1 MLNIA
6 IVGFGNVG
14 RAAYEAVLAAQD
26 MTVRCVV
33 ESPQLTAPEHMKDIW
48 LTDIAQ
54 IHTYGKVDCALL
66 CLPTR
71 ICPQV
76 AQTLLAMGVNTVD
89 GYDIHD
95 SIWDVRCELDEIA
108 KQHGARAILA
118 AGWDPGSDSVVR
130 ALMQAIVPRGITYTN
145 FGPGMSMGHSVAAK
159 AIPGVANALSI
170 TLPTGAGVHRRMVY
184 VELETG
190 ATLEQVT
197 RELKAD
203 AYFANDDTHV
213 TQVDDI
219 AALQDVGH
227 GVQMTRKGSSG
238 ATHNQL
244 LEFSMRINNPA
255 LTGQV
260 MAACARATAKQAPGA
275 YTMIEVPVA
284 DLLSGTLEQHVRSL
298 V

>member
-1 MLNIA
+1 MNIA

-14 RAAYEAVLAAQD
+14 RAAYEAVQAADD
-26 MTVRCVV
+26 MTVCCVV
-33 ESPQLTAPEHMKDIW
+33 ESAQQAVPSHLKDIW

-54 IHTYGKVDCALL
+54 IHTHGKVDCALL

-71 ICPQV
+71 ACSDV
-76 AQTLLAMGVNTVD
+76 AQTLLRMGVNTVD
-89 GYDIHD
+89 GYDIHEN
-95 SIWDVRCELDEIA
+95 IWELRGQLDRTA
-108 KQHGARAILA
+108 KQHGTCAVIA

-159 AIPGVANALSI
+159 AIAGVANALSI

-184 VELETG
+184 VELEPG

-197 RELKAD
+197 RDLKAD
-203 AYFANDDTHV
+203 SYFANDDTHV
-213 TQVDDI
+213 KQVDDI
-219 AALQDVGH
+219 TKLQDVGH
-227 GVQMTRKGSSG
+227 GVQMTRKGASG
-238 ATHNQL
+238 AVHNQQ

-260 MAACARATAKQAPGA
+260 MAACARATAKQAPGG

-284 DLLSGTLEQHVRSL
+284 NLLPGTLEQNVRSL

>member
-1 MLNIA
+1 MNIA

-14 RAAYEAVLAAQD
+14 RAAYEAVQAAGD
-26 MTVRCVV
+26 MTVACVV
-33 ESPQLTAPEHMKDIW
+33 GSPRRAAPDYVKDIW
-48 LTDIAQ
+48 VTGVENVHA
-54 IHTYGKVDCALL
+54 HGKVDCALL

-71 ICPQV
+71 ACP
-76 AQTLLAMGVNTVD
+76 AAAETLLTMGVNTVD
-89 GYDIHD
+89 SYDIHE
-95 SIWDVRCELDEIA
+95 SIWDVRCQLDSVA
-108 KQHGARAILA
+108 KQHGASAIVA

-159 AIPGVANALSI
+159 AIAGVANALSI

-184 VELETG
+184 VELQPG

-197 RELKAD
+197 RDLKAD
-203 AYFANDDTHV
+203 AYFAKDDTHV
-213 TQVDDI
+213 MQVDDI

-227 GVQMTRKGSSG
+227 GVQMTRKGASG
-238 ATHNQL
+238 AAHNQQ

-255 LTGQV
+255 LTSQI
-260 MAACARATAKQAPGA
+260 MAACARACAKQAPGA

-284 DLLSGTLEQHVRSL
+284 NLLPGTLEGNVRGL